1 MIMTCQNTVTT
12 CFTIKLLKSKNKAA
26 ILQLTV
32 LTTAAAAGGHWLQ
45 TAFLFFSRYA
55 SMSVLSGK

>member
-1 MIMTCQNTVTT
+1 MTCQNTVTM
-12 CFTIKLLKSKNKAA
+12 CFTIKLLKQNTAA

-32 LTTAAAAGGHWLQ
+32 LTTAAAAAGGHWLQ
-45 TAFLFFSRYA
+45 TVFFFFSRYA